1 MEGST
6 PKVGHNSVLKTK
18 SRISVSSVDKNN
30 IGTLRKLLYVA
41 LLPRQIL
48 TLKRFDFRSVI
59 LPVTY
64 TERFYADVLLADAE
78 AYCKLSKIDLAP
90 LAWHKSET

>member
-1 MEGST
+1 MEEST
-6 PKVGHNSVLKTK
+6 SKVEHDSVLKTK
-18 SRISVSSVDKNN
+18 SRISLSSVDKNN

-41 LLPRQIL
+41 RLPCEIL
-48 TLKRFDFRSVI
+48 TLTRIDYRSVI

-78 AYCKLSKIDLAP
+78 AYCKLSKIDLYFA
-90 LAWHKSET
+90 